1 MDAHYK
7 GSSKIWDMVS
17 DINMHMIIRIIMLEQ
32 QYLPDEL
39 VGSKFYNPGDLGYEA
54 EVKEYFKKIRGID

>member
-1 MDAHYK
+1 
-7 GSSKIWDMVS
+7 
-17 DINMHMIIRIIMLEQ
+17 MHTIILTIMLISSISV
-32 QYLPDEL
+32 EL